1 MTFNIEHNQ
10 RLLLIRIKSLPALI
24 CYLEHV
30 PCHYLSHTFLLQ
42 MLDFFLNINCFTTYM
57 LLSFKCLVSRLY
69 VIISMTFENEV
80 SLDTGK

>member
-1 MTFNIEHNQ
+1 MSLF
-10 RLLLIRIKSLPALI
+10 KS
-24 CYLEHV
+24 
-30 PCHYLSHTFLLQ
+30 YLSSS
-42 MLDFFLNINCFTTYM
+42 DVRFFLNINCFTTYM